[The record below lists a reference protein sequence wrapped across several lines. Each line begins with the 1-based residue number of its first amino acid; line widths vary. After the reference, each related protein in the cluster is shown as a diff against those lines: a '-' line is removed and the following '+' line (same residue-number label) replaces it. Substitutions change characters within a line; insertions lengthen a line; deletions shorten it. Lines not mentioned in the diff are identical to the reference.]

1 MTVIEVGGIKEKGE
15 DGNGKLSMSAGEGR
29 GGGGGFGGW
38 GKEPRRAV
46 CEKIPMRDLREM
58 SCLLDWWAMN
68 WRIQLKEEA

>member
-1 MTVIEVGGIKEKGE
+1 MVMESCQCQQVKEGVGG
-15 DGNGKLSMSAGEGR
+15 R
-29 GGGGGFGGW
+29 VWGW
-38 GKEPRRAV
+38 GKEPRRVV